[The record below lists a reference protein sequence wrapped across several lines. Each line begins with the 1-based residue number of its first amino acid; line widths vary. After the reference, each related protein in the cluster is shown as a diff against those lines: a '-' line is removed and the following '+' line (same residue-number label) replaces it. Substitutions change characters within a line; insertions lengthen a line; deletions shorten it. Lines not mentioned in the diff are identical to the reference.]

1 MNYEFYADVFFLT
14 NFYLDFLAV
23 YLVSEILQQKKT
35 AVAVFVL
42 LRGRKPDWHFAV
54 P

>member
-23 YLVSEILQQKKT
+23 YLVSEILQQKN
-35 AVAVFVL
+35 
-42 LRGRKPDWHFAV
+42 GCCGICFAAR
-54 P
+54 PEA